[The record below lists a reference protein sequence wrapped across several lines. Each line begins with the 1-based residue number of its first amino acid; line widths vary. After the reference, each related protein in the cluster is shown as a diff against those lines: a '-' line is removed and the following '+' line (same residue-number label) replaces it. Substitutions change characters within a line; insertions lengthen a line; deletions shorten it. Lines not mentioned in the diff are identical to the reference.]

1 MKRQAILSGALLVT
15 GITMIAKSFYELGKD
30 NGIRQERTGLVNLML
45 HDRDL
50 SIAYCKALLKK
61 VTHVLEEEEA

>member
-1 MKRQAILSGALLVT
+1 
-15 GITMIAKSFYELGKD
+15 MIAKSFYELGKD

-50 SIAYCKALLKK
+50 SIAYCKASLKK
-61 VTHVLEEEEA
+61 FEHLLEEEEEA